1 MKYEILTAV
10 FYRHTFFTGPGYD
23 GITARATASA
33 TQCLLQQGLLFKP
46 LRDGFMLLYGTL
58 QAGNQRNREI
68 VLKENFTLEF
78 DLFLTDHLFYNYTQV
93 NVPDITST
101 VFFFSNDA
109 QSAAGVLHRADYV
122 STQDLRTVD
131 TLKERFFTKPFGR
144 IALQIGEQLQSSYQI
159 RFSARASRWCYFLM
173 SEGLQALSRPAV
185 ISTNGNGYFGVP
197 QLVTLPDKGEV
208 PVFISQIP
216 VPFGNA
222 NNTVFQLVDY
232 STAGDDKY
240 KVIISALPAPEMGRI
255 SNAAAAFYESGFE
268 YAEIFLY

>member
-1 MKYEILTAV
+1 VKYEILTTV

-33 TQCLLQQGLLFKP
+33 AQYLLQHGLLCKP
-46 LRDGFMLLYGTL
+46 LRDGFMLLYDT
-58 QAGNQRNREI
+58 QPAGKHRNRDV

-78 DLFLTDHLFYNYTQV
+78 DLLLTDHLFYNYTQV

-131 TLKERFFTKPFGR
+131 TLQEQFFIKPFGR

-173 SEGLQALSRPAV
+173 SEGLQALSRPGV

-197 QLVTLPDKGEV
+197 QRVTLPDRGEV

-222 NNTVFQLVDY
+222 NKTVFQLVDY

-240 KVIISALPAPEMGRI
+240 KVIISALPAPETGRI